1 MREWTAQRMDTLRT
15 MWNEGKSST
24 QISQALGGVSRNAV
38 MGKVDRMGLM
48 RSALHNTRM
57 TKTPMGAC
65 RSAMAGVGRG
75 RLRLGGA
82 GRSVEVEAVEPVAAF
97 VVAELDAAV
106 QALVEIV
113 IVPETIAPLDVIDS
127 PPVVEAVAEP
137 LVLTQEM
144 AVPAQEEMVEK
155 VEEAL
160 APPVTERAPALASE
174 SVEEARATSKPKRT
188 AADLAKALKASRAV
202 KSVKTHAER
211 ASRTWKGPLSS
222 PSRTAPREPASFSMP
237 PKGLMAR
244 VKSAAGGIGDVDHR
258 TAVAFVKEM
267 GDGMYDASRRAHQA
281 ALVAIATV
289 LSRGDPRRI
298 LVPFMSEPLVLQ
310 MMRSLAEKAVVV
322 AGKPPE
328 RWMDAESGDRAFF
341 DDVMLVEGPLAN
353 DRMGFRFAA

>member
-24 QISQALGGVSRNAV
+24 QISEALGDVSRNAV

-48 RSALHNTRM
+48 RSALHNMRM
-57 TKTPMGAC
+57 AKTPMGAC

-75 RLRLGGA
+75 RLRPGGA
-82 GRSVEVEAVEPVAAF
+82 GRRVEAEAVEPVAAF

-106 QALVEIV
+106 QVPVEIE

-127 PPVVEAVAEP
+127 PPVVEVVAEP

-144 AVPAQEEMVEK
+144 AVPVQEEMVEK
-155 VEEAL
+155 VEEA
-160 APPVTERAPALASE
+160 RAP
-174 SVEEARATSKPKRT
+174 SKPKRT

-237 PKGLMAR
+237 PKGLMER

>member
-1 MREWTAQRMDTLRT
+1 MREWTAQRMDVLRT
-15 MWNEGKSST
+15 MWTEGKSST
-24 QISQALGGVSRNAV
+24 QISQALGDVSRNAV
-38 MGKVDRMGLM
+38 MGKVNRMGLM
-48 RSALHNTRM
+48 RSALHNMRM
-57 TKTPMGAC
+57 AKTPMGAC

-82 GRSVEVEAVEPVAAF
+82 GRRVEAEAVEPVAAF
-97 VVAELDAAV
+97 VVADLDV
-106 QALVEIV
+106 VSQPALEIV
-113 IVPETIAPLDVIDS
+113 LVPETIAPLDVIDS
-127 PPVVEAVAEP
+127 PPVVEIVAEP
-137 LVLTQEM
+137 IEPTHEM
-144 AVPAQEEMVEK
+144 ASPAPQALAQK
-155 VEEAL
+155 VEEVTAS
-160 APPVTERAPALASE
+160 PVEERAPVMTTEAVSVAEAS
-174 SVEEARATSKPKRT
+174 SKPKRT
-188 AADLAKALKASRAV
+188 AADLARALKASRAV

-328 RWMDAESGDRAFF
+328 RWMDADDGDRAFF